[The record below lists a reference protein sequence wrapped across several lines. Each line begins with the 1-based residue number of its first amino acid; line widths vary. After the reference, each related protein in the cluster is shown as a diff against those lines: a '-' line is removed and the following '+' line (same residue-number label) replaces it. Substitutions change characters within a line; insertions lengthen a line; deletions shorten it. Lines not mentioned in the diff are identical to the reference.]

1 VTVNVPAAA
10 APPATDPRRPPG
22 VNVADLFKQNV
33 QAIYFD
39 YDDSDIRPDQ
49 ISKLN
54 AAAIWLKQRRDVK
67 FTIEGHCDD
76 RGNEE
81 YNLGLG
87 DRRAN
92 RVKEFLMQQ
101 GVDVSRIMSLS
112 YGEQRPACAGESE
125 ECYQRNRRAEF
136 VLISGS

>member
-76 RGNEE
+76 RGSAE

-92 RVKEFLMQQ
+92 RVKEFLIQQ
-101 GVDVSRIMSLS
+101 GVDGSQIRTIS
-112 YGEQRPACAGESE
+112 YGEERLACAQETEG
-125 ECYQRNRRAEF
+125 CYQQNRRADF
-136 VLISGS
+136 VLGSAS